1 MRRPLL
7 ILAATAC
14 LSVAAA
20 VAADVPP
27 VQLPRDQYAHPGAGI
42 EWWYFTALVRD
53 PTGTRYSVFF
63 TDFSSNGF
71 VVPVAQ
77 VRNLDTGA
85 LVGHLESLAPA
96 HPGISSLDLA
106 AGGSRLQYL
115 AGSNTWRLSAGGTG

>member
-7 ILAATAC
+7 ILAATVC
-14 LSVAAA
+14 LSASAA

-27 VQLPRDQYAHPGAGI
+27 VQLPRDHYAHPAAGI

-53 PTGTRYSVFF
+53 GAGTRYSVFF

-77 VRNLDTGA
+77 VRNLSTGA

-96 HPGISSLDLA
+96 RLGSSSLDL
-106 AGGSRLQYL
+106 
-115 AGSNTWRLSAGGTG
+115 